1 MSSFVKSHSIYL
13 NFQWDD
19 DEVHF
24 VLDQRALEFDLIVLF
39 VYMYQYMAKSIATC
53 KKNPYIINQNHIFS
67 KSYCEVISG

>member
-39 VYMYQYMAKSIATC
+39 VGFRGGDLNVKVFDVRLTDAKRSLDLWTVC
-53 KKNPYIINQNHIFS
+53 
-67 KSYCEVISG
+67 